1 MHHVERSGALT
12 APQGPGTPREKL
24 LNPLF
29 QHHPSLEAHLPHLAL
44 GTYPSAIQRLGG
56 LERACD
62 ASALYLKRDD
72 AADPTYGGNKLRKLE
87 YLLAEAKANGARK
100 VMTFGAVGSNHALAT
115 AIHAKRLGLGAI
127 SMLVPQVL
135 SSKVCRNLLAHH
147 LAGAEMH
154 HYPDE
159 QALGDAVRYQLDRHE
174 RMDGIAP
181 TVVPGGGTSALGAV
195 GFVAAGFELA
205 NQVAA
210 GELHAPARIYMAF
223 GTTGTAAGL
232 AVGLRAAGLDCE
244 VVAVRVTA
252 ERFGNEKRMRT
263 LIRQTSSLLHERS
276 GGSFPTLGPQDCR
289 VTVRHD
295 CFGGEY
301 ARYTPPA
308 IEAVRRT
315 YESDGVVLE
324 GTYTGKA
331 MLALQKDLQDPR
343 VAGQPSL
350 FWNTYNSRP
359 LAIDGIDYRQLP
371 SVFHRYFEQ
380 PMQALDAQME
390 AVFGNR

>member
-1 MHHVERSGALT
+1 M
-12 APQGPGTPREKL
+12 
-24 LNPLF
+24 NPLF
-29 QHHPSLEAHLPHLAL
+29 QHYPSLEAHLPHLAL
-44 GTYPSAIQRLGG
+44 GTYPSTIQRLSG

-72 AADPTYGGNKLRKLE
+72 AADVTYGGNKLRKLE
-87 YLLAEAKANGARK
+87 FLLAQARKNGARK

-135 SSKVCRNLLAHH
+135 SSKVCRNLLAHY
-147 LAGAEMH
+147 LTGAELH

-174 RMDGIAP
+174 RLDG
-181 TVVPGGGTSALGAV
+181 VVPAVIPGGGTCALGAV
-195 GFVAAGFELA
+195 GFVAAAFELA
-205 NQVAA
+205 AQVAA
-210 GELHAPARIYMAF
+210 GELPAPARIYMAF

-232 AVGLRAAGLDCE
+232 ALGLRAAGLDSE
-244 VVAVRVTA
+244 VIAVRVTA
-252 ERFGNEKRMRT
+252 ERFGNEKRLHT

-276 GGSFPTLGPQDCR
+276 GGTFAKLTPQDCR

-301 ARYTPPA
+301 ARYTPQA

-315 YESDGVVLE
+315 YDSDGVTLE

-331 MLALQKDLQDPR
+331 MLALQQDLDDPQLAR
-343 VAGQPSL
+343 QPCL
-350 FWNTYNSRP
+350 YWNTYNSRP
-359 LAIDGIDYRQLP
+359 LAIEDTDYRNLP
-371 SVFHRYFEQ
+371 NSFHRYFEQ
-380 PMQALDAQME
+380 PMQALDAEME
-390 AVFGNR
+390 GVFTG